1 MAAEDGLTRRIG
13 IVAVGRAASTV
24 SIIAVN
30 AILASS
36 WEQAEFGAFGAIWVL
51 ANTLVPIFL
60 LGLPT
65 SLLYFFPRRSNT
77 SALVAQTF
85 LVLAISGVALV
96 VLLWLTGARLVDL
109 LDIATKGGR
118 VDLLPFLPYIF
129 SLVVGGLIEPVLIA
143 ARRHNWQAVLA
154 LIASIALVGVAIV
167 GNVLA
172 WSVGE
177 VLAAFSVVGMVRL
190 VVGSGLV
197 VGALGRS
204 EGRWVDGQ
212 GFRSY
217 LAYALPI
224 AGSDAVGSLSR
235 YIDRYVVLFF
245 FTIEEYG
252 LYHVGA
258 LEVPVSLLL
267 AAVVSVLVPEVSRL
281 YKAGQLQEIAELWR
295 EAITRL
301 ALVVVPLFFFLFFF
315 AGAVVLAVF
324 SDTYA
329 DAQWIFRIFLLALPL
344 RIAVYNPLLV
354 GMGKARWAMWGSIGD
369 LGLNLALSIALSYTL
384 KIYLPQWALVGPA
397 LATVISTYVQV
408 VFLVG
413 MISWHL
419 KWRLADLLPWTYL
432 LRLCSFSLLAALVAR
447 FAVFWEGSAWLELLG
462 GGAVFGV
469 VLAALLWSNG
479 QDRQALRQILR
490 SLGKA

>member
-1 MAAEDGLTRRIG
+1 
-13 IVAVGRAASTV
+13 
-24 SIIAVN
+24 
-30 AILASS
+30 
-36 WEQAEFGAFGAIWVL
+36 
-51 ANTLVPIFL
+51 
-60 LGLPT
+60 
-65 SLLYFFPRRSNT
+65 
-77 SALVAQTF
+77 
-85 LVLAISGVALV
+85 
-96 VLLWLTGARLVDL
+96 
-109 LDIATKGGR
+109 
-118 VDLLPFLPYIF
+118 
-129 SLVVGGLIEPVLIA
+129 
-143 ARRHNWQAVLA
+143 
-154 LIASIALVGVAIV
+154 
-167 GNVLA
+167 
-172 WSVGE
+172 
-177 VLAAFSVVGMVRL
+177 L

>member
-85 LVLAISGVALV
+85 LVLAISAVALV

-109 LDIATKGGR
+109 LDIETKGGR

-154 LIASIALVGVAIV
+154 LIASIALVGVAII

-197 VGALGRS
+197 VGAVGRS

-217 LAYALPI
+217 LAYTLPI
-224 AGSDAVGSLSR
+224 AGSDSVGSLSR
-235 YIDRYVVLFF
+235 YIDRYVVLGL
-245 FTIEEYG
+245 ELGPYG

-258 LEVPVSLLL
+258 LEMPVSLLL

-281 YKAGQLQEIAELWR
+281 YKAGQLQEIARLWR
-295 EAITRL
+295 EAIARL
-301 ALVVVPLFFFLFFF
+301 ALIVVPLFFFLFFF
-315 AGAVVLAVF
+315 AGTVILAIF
-324 SDTYA
+324 PDEYA

-413 MISWHL
+413 MIGWHL
-419 KWRLADLLPWTYL
+419 KWRLVDLLPWTYL

-447 FAVFWEGSAWLELLG
+447 FAVFWEGPAWLELLG

-469 VLAALLWSNG
+469 VLAALLWSNS
-479 QDRQALRQILR
+479 QDRQALSQILR